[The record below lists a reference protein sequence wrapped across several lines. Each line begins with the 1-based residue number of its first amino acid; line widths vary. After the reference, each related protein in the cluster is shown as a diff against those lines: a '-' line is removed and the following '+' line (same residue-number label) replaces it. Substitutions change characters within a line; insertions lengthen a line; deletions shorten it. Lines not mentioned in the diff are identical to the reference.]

1 MRIARLFLTFLLVGL
16 GLVWLRVKGE
26 PAEGTALQTAFT
38 RLPACGAL
46 GALAGADPEL
56 TSLAVDG
63 GFGERTLEAVM
74 LLQREFFPPV
84 TGRVDQGT
92 WDAITALYRQAE
104 RRLSAPLPVTTG
116 PGDESVHLN
125 SAQSMFRGLS
135 EVLDGVEPGAVN
147 GRHDGPT
154 TRNLQWL
161 QRAGG
166 RPETGRLDP
175 ESQHTLEQLYRI
187 FVTHAQSPWL
197 TRPELL
203 GGQ

>member
-1 MRIARLFLTFLLVGL
+1 MIRTDTHYIGRPV
-16 GLVWLRVKGE
+16 RS
-26 PAEGTALQTAFT
+26 LQTMLRT
-38 RLPACGAL
+38 LSYVYPLLPRVT
-46 GALAGADPEL
+46 P
-56 TSLAVDG
+56 DG
-63 GFGERTLEAVM
+63 VFGERTLEAVM

-104 RRLSAPLPVTTG
+104 RRLSAPLPVASR

-161 QRAGG
+161 QRAGE
-166 RPETGRLDP
+166 RPETGNLDA
-175 ESQHTLEQLYRI
+175 ESQNTLNRLYRI
-187 FVTHAQSPWL
+187 FVSHAQSPWL

-203 GGQ
+203 GGS

>member
-1 MRIARLFLTFLLVGL
+1 MIRTDTHYIGRPGAQPADHAAHPLLCLPLPPPGHPGRGL
-16 GLVWLRVKGE
+16 WGAHPGGGDAP
-26 PAEGTALQTAFT
+26 PAGVL
-38 RLPACGAL
+38 
-46 GALAGADPEL
+46 
-56 TSLAVDG
+56 S
-63 GFGERTLEAVM
+63 
-74 LLQREFFPPV
+74 PV

-92 WDAITALYRQAE
+92 WDAIVALYHQALVQ
-104 RRLSAPLPVTTG
+104 LSSPLPVTTS

-203 GGQ
+203 GGS

>member
-1 MRIARLFLTFLLVGL
+1 MIRTDTHYIGRPV
-16 GLVWLRVKGE
+16 RS
-26 PAEGTALQTAFT
+26 LQTMLRTLSYVYPF
-38 RLPACGAL
+38 LPRVT
-46 GALAGADPEL
+46 P
-56 TSLAVDG
+56 DG
-63 GFGERTLEAVM
+63 VFGERTLEAVM

-125 SAQSMFRGLS
+125 SVQSMFRGLGS
-135 EVLDGVEPGAVN
+135 VLDGVEPGAVN

>member
-1 MRIARLFLTFLLVGL
+1 MELQLTGSPVRDIQHMLNVLSFTHPAIPRLV
-16 GLVWLRVKGE
+16 E
-26 PAEGTALQTAFT
+26 
-38 RLPACGAL
+38 
-46 GALAGADPEL
+46 
-56 TSLAVDG
+56 DG
-63 GFGERTLEAVM
+63 VFGERTLEAVM

-104 RRLSAPLPVTTG
+104 RRLSAPLPVATS

-125 SAQSMFRGLS
+125 SVQSMFRGLGS
-135 EVLDGVEPGAVN
+135 VLDGVEPGAVN

-161 QRAGG
+161 QRAGE
-166 RPETGRLDP
+166 RPETGNLDA
-175 ESQHTLEQLYRI
+175 ESQNTLNRLYRI

-203 GGQ
+203 GGS